1 MLLILKITLNIN
13 GKLKM
18 EHLIGQEKALH
29 LMKQKY
35 WHMREK
41 IYIILKSHQEMLNKI
56 NRHNIMR
63 VMLLKHMNKLEGI
76 NKILAGK
83 VTTDLDTDGK
93 IQTLEGKTIT
103 LGNDITQTSGYFGF
117 LNDKQTATLPT
128 TFNGV
133 IDGNNYCITMR
144 SRQNGFVQTLNG
156 TIKNLNVN
164 ITNDTPT
171 GVRNEAGI
179 ALINNGTI
187 ENCKGVITPSYSSTN
202 LTINGC
208 YNLGEIDGLN
218 DSIKPGGIAGNLD
231 TNATIKNCN
240 ISTKGALVPKTG
252 IIVENSYHW
261 YLPTTSYPSSDE
273 DYGYDTDMK
282 TQTFCDKLNS
292 SSTTEPIYKMIK
304 EQEFPA
310 LYWQEGTSK

>member
-1 MLLILKITLNIN
+1 MAYEGKNIYY
-13 GKLKM
+13 
-18 EHLIGQEKALH
+18 IEKSSGNV
-29 LMKQKY
+29 KQ
-35 WHMREK
+35 
-41 IYIILKSHQEMLNKI
+41 NKPSQYNVGYVI
-56 NRHNIMR
+56 ETYEQ
-63 VMLLKHMNKLEGI
+63 LEGI
-76 NKILAGK
+76 VGQSVGEN
-83 VTTDLDTDGK
+83 
-93 IQTLEGKTIT
+93 
-103 LGNDITQTSGYFGF
+103 GNAY
-117 LNDKQTATLPT
+117 
-128 TFNGV
+128 
-133 IDGNNYCITMR
+133 
-144 SRQNGFVQTLNG
+144 
-156 TIKNLNVN
+156 
-164 ITNDTPT
+164 
-171 GVRNEAGI
+171 
-179 ALINNGTI
+179 
-187 ENCKGVITPSYSSTN
+187 SYSSTN

-231 TNATIKNCN
+231 TNATIKNCY